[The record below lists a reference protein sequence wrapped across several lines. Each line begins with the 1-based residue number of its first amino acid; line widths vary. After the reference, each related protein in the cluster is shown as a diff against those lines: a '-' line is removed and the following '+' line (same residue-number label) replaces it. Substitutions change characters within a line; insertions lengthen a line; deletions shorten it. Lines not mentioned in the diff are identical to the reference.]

1 MILMNQQQMKVN
13 SDAEEVINSRT
24 RNVIKNTIFGM
35 GIKISLLI
43 MNFVLRRVFIRYLG
57 IQYAGVLGLFV
68 DILNIL
74 SFAELGIGTAIT
86 YSLYKPIASN
96 DEKQISKLMNF
107 YREAYRCVALTIF
120 VIGLCVIPFLD
131 ILVKDVPDIKENI
144 AIIYVMYLLNTS
156 MSYLLIY
163 KSAIL
168 VAKQKKYLISKV
180 EGAISIIRFIA
191 EIVVIIVFRNF
202 MLYLIMEMIRT
213 IAQNL
218 WISHVASKEY
228 RSIPNVHLN
237 KQEKAEIY
245 ANVAGLAIYQIAG
258 SIISGTDSA
267 VISAILGTT
276 VVGVLGNYKMITG
289 SVNMLIQQ
297 FFSGANASV
306 GNLVAEGDTDRQ
318 VKIFEEINFAV
329 FWLTTFCVASFILL
343 FDPFI
348 EVWVGE
354 QYQLSHVAILFLVI
368 DFYIYNMVR
377 AVGLFR
383 TANGLFKQG
392 KIRMIIMVIINIV
405 LSIAL
410 AKPFGIEGVLFATI
424 VARLATQVWYDPL
437 LVYREAFNEKVINYF
452 EKYAGYLVTAVIAV
466 GLAYLIG
473 MKIIMDN
480 KYVELF
486 LRACVCVIVPNA
498 VIVVMC
504 HRTHAFKNLMRRISR
519 RREAL

>member
-1 MILMNQQQMKVN
+1 
-13 SDAEEVINSRT
+13 
-24 RNVIKNTIFGM
+24 
-35 GIKISLLI
+35 
-43 MNFVLRRVFIRYLG
+43 
-57 IQYAGVLGLFV
+57 
-68 DILNIL
+68 
-74 SFAELGIGTAIT
+74 
-86 YSLYKPIASN
+86 
-96 DEKQISKLMNF
+96 
-107 YREAYRCVALTIF
+107 
-120 VIGLCVIPFLD
+120 
-131 ILVKDVPDIKENI
+131 
-144 AIIYVMYLLNTS
+144 

-245 ANVAGLAIYQIAG
+245 ADVAGLAIYQIAG

-318 VKIFEEINFAV
+318 VKDIF
-329 FWLTTFCVASFILL
+329 AS
-343 FDPFI
+343 
-348 EVWVGE
+348 
-354 QYQLSHVAILFLVI
+354 QLSISLSS
-368 DFYIYNMVR
+368 
-377 AVGLFR
+377 
-383 TANGLFKQG
+383 
-392 KIRMIIMVIINIV
+392 IIFACT
-405 LSIAL
+405 LSMSL
-410 AKPFGIEGVLFATI
+410 P
-424 VARLATQVWYDPL
+424 
-437 LVYREAFNEKVINYF
+437 
-452 EKYAGYLVTAVIAV
+452 
-466 GLAYLIG
+466 
-473 MKIIMDN
+473 
-480 KYVELF
+480 
-486 LRACVCVIVPNA
+486 
-498 VIVVMC
+498 
-504 HRTHAFKNLMRRISR
+504 
-519 RREAL
+519 